1 LNNIIQLLLNYY
13 TMKILLILLLLQ
25 CTCTILFGK
34 LILLTPHGSLRG
46 SNKMLNTIHNMHL
59 QKSKSLL
66 LKHGHLKHKLGR
78 KPISKIKG
86 TLRSHLLRSA
96 YH

>member
-1 LNNIIQLLLNYY
+1 
-13 TMKILLILLLLQ
+13 MKLLLILLLLQ

-46 SNKMLNTIHNMHL
+46 SNKMLNAIHNMHL

-66 LKHGHLKHKLGR
+66 LKHGHLKHKPGR
-78 KPISKIKG
+78 KPVSKNKITYGSINKERG
-86 TLRSHLLRSA
+86 VLSQRSYIRFP
-96 YH
+96 